1 MEINCTEEDILN
13 YENENMKR
21 LKIKDLGEASGG
33 ISAKS
38 MLMSGGIV
46 SLVLLGA
53 GFNSGTQSYAAVK
66 RDDIISSTTEFKES
80 LEGKKEDALTAG
92 KTSTVDGK
100 DDKSTYLVD
109 AKSTTPKN
117 NSNIEFEEKSDLE
130 KEKESVAES
139 TKPISELKY
148 SDPVYVAEGLNLVD
162 QLIMKETGEI
172 DVLRFMNGNTGKIT
186 IKKENENRMYN
197 YDEGKGSSNYM
208 KMLFLSV
215 DGTLGLS
222 VTVNKSTSFVDSCKP
237 DPEMYAGIINYW
249 HNAVRA
255 NCVEPLDSSDQDWS
269 EFSQSILNETSKTP
283 SDNKEKKLTSDDIL
297 KGLKNAKKI

>member
-1 MEINCTEEDILN
+1 M
-13 YENENMKR
+13 
-21 LKIKDLGEASGG
+21 
-33 ISAKS
+33 
-38 MLMSGGIV
+38 
-46 SLVLLGA
+46 
-53 GFNSGTQSYAAVK
+53 
-66 RDDIISSTTEFKES
+66 
-80 LEGKKEDALTAG
+80 EGKSEDALTAG
-92 KTSTVDGK
+92 QTSAVEGKVDESTNPMDATSTT
-100 DDKSTYLVD
+100 S
-109 AKSTTPKN
+109 KN

-139 TKPISELKY
+139 TKLISELKY

-162 QLIMKETGEI
+162 PLIMKETGEI
-172 DVLRFMNGNTGKIT
+172 DGLRFMNGNTGKIT

-208 KMLFLSV
+208 KMLFPSV